1 MKTTLN
7 KIRAHSPCET
17 GWKKLLLTLGKTKSD
32 NDPLSLRTILDSNGL
47 DDALWC
53 LLAVD
58 GQDRIIRLYAVWCA
72 NQVRHLMTDS
82 RSVNALVVAEKY
94 ANGLANEEE
103 LAAARDAA
111 RAAAWDGD
119 AAWGAARAAAWG
131 AARAAAWDGDAA
143 RDAAWDAARDAAL
156 AAADGDAAR
165 AAARAAARDAARAAA
180 WDGDAARDAALA
192 AAWDGAAARDAA
204 RAAARDAARDAAWD
218 AARAAAWGAA
228 RAAARDGDAAR
239 DAQEKELRRVID
251 CCEYGG
257 DPYKISIVCTDM
269 AIQRQLENEA

>member
-17 GWKKLLLTLGKTKSD
+17 GWKKLLSTLGKTKSD
-32 NDPLSLRTILDSNGL
+32 DEPLSLRTILDSNGL

-94 ANGLANEEE
+94 ANGLATEEE
-103 LAAARDAA
+103 LAAAWDAA
-111 RAAAWDGD
+111 MA
-119 AAWGAARAAAWG
+119 
-131 AARAAAWDGDAA
+131 
-143 RDAAWDAARDAAL
+143 AAWDAARGAAS
-156 AAADGDAAR
+156 AAE
-165 AAARAAARDAARAAA
+165 
-180 WDGDAARDAALA
+180 LA
-192 AAWDGAAARDAA
+192 AAWDAAWAAQLAAAMDAA
-204 RAAARDAARDAAWD
+204 RGAAWDAAWD
-218 AARAAAWGAA
+218 AARAAELAPAWGAA
-228 RAAARDGDAAR
+228 RGAASA
-239 DAQEKELRRVID
+239 AQEKELRRAID

-269 AIQRQLENEA
+269 AIQKQLENEA

>member
-111 RAAAWDGD
+111 
-119 AAWGAARAAAWG
+119 
-131 AARAAAWDGDAA
+131 
-143 RDAAWDAARDAAL
+143 
-156 AAADGDAAR
+156 
-165 AAARAAARDAARAAA
+165 
-180 WDGDAARDAALA
+180 
-192 AAWDGAAARDAA
+192 
-204 RAAARDAARDAAWD
+204 
-218 AARAAAWGAA
+218 WGAA

>member
-32 NDPLSLRTILDSNGL
+32 DEPLSLRTILDSNGL

-94 ANGLANEEE
+94 ANGLATEEE
-103 LAAARDAA
+103 LAAALDAA
-111 RAAAWDGD
+111 RAAE
-119 AAWGAARAAAWG
+119 
-131 AARAAAWDGDAA
+131 
-143 RDAAWDAARDAAL
+143 L
-156 AAADGDAAR
+156 AAAR
-165 AAARAAARDAARAAA
+165 AAARAAA
-180 WDGDAARDAALA
+180 
-192 AAWDGAAARDAA
+192 
-204 RAAARDAARDAAWD
+204 WD
-218 AARAAAWGAA
+218 AARAAQLAAAWNAARGAA
-228 RAAARDGDAAR
+228 SA
-239 DAQEKELRRVID
+239 AQEKELRRAID